1 MHRARGFALTVAATA
16 IVTLGIA
23 VVPLILIARPTEKEE
38 ATKVRGIVVKTEE
51 LATVPD
57 LPKSR
62 RDQLA
67 KDLEIFL
74 DLVYTQAFV
83 PAAATATPS
92 PFTSVSRINHLLTAG
107 SREALKK
114 DPDVFEL
121 GPNLTISSG
130 DLKYRGIVTTH
141 ENDPVEA
148 VLEIVLDAR
157 AALSDENTEVAGVK
171 QTGTLVLKMAGD
183 GWRLRA
189 FDLELDTKALP
200 SPSPR
205 AAR

>member
-1 MHRARGFALTVAATA
+1 MAATVV
-16 IVTLGIA
+16 VTLGIA
-23 VVPLILIARPTEKEE
+23 VVPLVLVARPTDKEE
-38 ATKVRGIVVKTEE
+38 ATKVRGIRVTTQE

-74 DLVYTQAFV
+74 DLAYTQAFV

-92 PFTSVSRINHLLTAG
+92 PSTGVARISHLLTSA
-107 SREALKK
+107 SRKSLNK
-114 DPDVFEL
+114 DPDVFDL
-121 GPNLTISSG
+121 GPNLTVSSG
-130 DLKYRGIVTTH
+130 QLTYRGIVTTH
-141 ENDPVEA
+141 KNNPVEA
-148 VLEIVLDAR
+148 ILEIELDAR
-157 AALSDENTEVAGVK
+157 ATLTDEDREVAGVK

>member
-1 MHRARGFALTVAATA
+1 MHRARGFALTVAATVV
-16 IVTLGIA
+16 VTLGIA

-38 ATKVRGIVVKTEE
+38 ATKVRGIRVKTEE

-57 LPKSR
+57 LPSSR

-92 PFTSVSRINHLLTAG
+92 PFTSVSRISHLLTAG
-107 SREALKK
+107 SRKSLNS
-114 DPDVFEL
+114 DPDVFEI
-121 GPNLTISSG
+121 GPKLTVSSG
-130 DLKYRGIVTTH
+130 ELTYRGTVTT
-141 ENDPVEA
+141 NKNRPVEA
-148 VLEIVLDAR
+148 VLEIVLNAR
-157 AALSDENTEVAGVK
+157 AALIDEDKEVASVK

-183 GWRLRA
+183 GWRLLA
-189 FDLELDTKALP
+189 FDLDLETKALP
-200 SPSPR
+200 SPSPGE
-205 AAR
+205 AR

>member
-1 MHRARGFALTVAATA
+1 MHRARGFALTIAATV

-23 VVPLILIARPTEKEE
+23 VVPLVLVARPTDKNE
-38 ATKVRGIVVKTEE
+38 AIKVRGIKVQTKE

-57 LPKSR
+57 LPSSR

-74 DLVYTQAFV
+74 DLFYTEAFV

-92 PFTSVSRINHLLTAG
+92 PFTGVRRIERLLTAA
-107 SREALKK
+107 SRKALRE

-121 GPNLTISSG
+121 GPELTVTSG
-130 DLKYRGIVTTH
+130 DLTYSGIVTTSKG
-141 ENDPVEA
+141 NPVEA
-148 VLEIVLDAR
+148 ILEIALNAR
-157 AALSDENTEVAGVK
+157 AASEAEGVDVARVE
-171 QTGTLVLKMAGD
+171 QTGTLILKMAGD

-189 FDLELDTKALP
+189 FDLKLGSRPLP
-200 SPSPR
+200 TPTPR
-205 AAR
+205 

>member
-1 MHRARGFALTVAATA
+1 VAATVV
-16 IVTLGIA
+16 VTLGIA
-23 VVPLILIARPTEKEE
+23 VVPLVLIARPTEKEE
-38 ATKVRGIVVKTEE
+38 ATKVRGIRVRTTE

-92 PFTSVSRINHLLTAG
+92 PFTSVTRINHLLTAA
-107 SREALKK
+107 SRKSLNA

-121 GPNLTISSG
+121 GPNLTVSSG
-130 DLKYRGIVTTH
+130 ELTYRGIVTTH
-141 ENDPVEA
+141 KNNPVEA

-157 AALSDENTEVAGVK
+157 AALTDEDKDVASIK

-189 FDLELDTKALP
+189 FDLELDTEALA

>member
-1 MHRARGFALTVAATA
+1 MAATVV
-16 IVTLGIA
+16 VTLGIA
-23 VVPLILIARPTEKEE
+23 VVPLILIARPTEKQE
-38 ATKVRGIVVKTEE
+38 ATKVRGIRVKTEE

-92 PFTSVSRINHLLTAG
+92 PFTSISRINHLLTAA
-107 SREALKK
+107 SRKALNK

-121 GPNLTISSG
+121 GPNLTVSSG
-130 DLKYRGIVTTH
+130 ELTYRGIVTTSK
-141 ENDPVEA
+141 NNPVEA
-148 VLEIVLDAR
+148 VLEIVLTAH
-157 AALSDENTEVAGVK
+157 AALTDEDKEVADVK
-171 QTGTLVLKMAGD
+171 QTGTLFLKMAGD

-189 FDLELDTKALP
+189 FDLKLDTRALP
-200 SPSPR
+200 TPTPR
-205 AAR
+205 